1 MLYMATKTI
10 SLDLEAYEALRRRKR
25 RGQSFSDV
33 VKEHFGS
40 SATGATLLRAVDDL
54 RESDGL
60 PAPDTLDEVD
70 RVVAQRGRWPA
81 QAPEL

>member
-1 MLYMATKTI
+1 MATKTI

-54 RESDGL
+54 RKSDAL
-60 PAPDTLDEVD
+60 PAPETLDEVD
-70 RVVAQRGRWPA
+70 RMVTERGRSPA
-81 QAPEL
+81 QAPDL